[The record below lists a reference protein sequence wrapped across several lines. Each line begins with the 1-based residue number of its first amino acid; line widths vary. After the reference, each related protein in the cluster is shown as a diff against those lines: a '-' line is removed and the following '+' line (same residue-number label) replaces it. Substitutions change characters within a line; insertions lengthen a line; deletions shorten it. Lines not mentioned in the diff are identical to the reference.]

1 MTEAPRLRILN
12 ISAGDGHPYPASGYL
27 VSREQAAIWSQTDSG
42 QSQAH
47 SFSAVLLWL
56 LWASHFT
63 TLSASVPPT
72 KLA

>member
-12 ISAGDGHPYPASGYL
+12 SSAGDGHHYPGSGYL
-27 VSREQAAIWSQTDSG
+27 VSRERGAIWSQTDSG
-42 QSQAH
+42 QCQAH
-47 SFSAVLLWL
+47 SFQAVLLWL
-56 LWASHFT
+56 FWASHFT